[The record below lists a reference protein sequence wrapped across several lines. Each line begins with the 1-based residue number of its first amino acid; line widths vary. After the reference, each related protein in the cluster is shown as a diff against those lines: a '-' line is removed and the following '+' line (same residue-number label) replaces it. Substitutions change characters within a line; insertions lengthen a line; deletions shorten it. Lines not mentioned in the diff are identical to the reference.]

1 MNKTS
6 ENLKK
11 INNSILLKTSLL
23 VEKNHQNNKIGDCIK
38 KKDYFCGVNHKNKNY
53 V

>member
-1 MNKTS
+1 MQNFK
-6 ENLKK
+6 N

-23 VEKNHQNNKIGDCIK
+23 VQNKAQNEKKGVCLK